1 MLLSELSRL
10 LSDLSEIVFIATD
23 GSVVPAH
30 FHITEVGRVDRYFI
44 DCGGAKRTQTKINL
58 QLWTALDYDHRL
70 APQKMRE
77 IISMA
82 QTTLDLPD
90 AEVEVSYQWET
101 IGLYDLAFAQGKFYL
116 MPQFTTC
123 LASDH
128 CGIKPEQ
135 MPAAQKPRV
144 KISELNSGG
153 CLPGSG
159 CC

>member
-1 MLLSELSRL
+1 MLNLCHLTFVLSSFVRK
-10 LSDLSEIVFIATD
+10 
-23 GSVVPAH
+23 H
-30 FHITEVGRVDRYFI
+30 
-44 DCGGAKRTQTKINL
+44 
-58 QLWTALDYDHRL
+58 
-70 APQKMRE
+70 
-77 IISMA
+77 
-82 QTTLDLPD
+82 LPD
-90 AEVEVSYQWET
+90 AEVEVSYQGET